1 MENFS
6 DFSDEK
12 VLEGDKMKINDI
24 LNEDL
29 IILGYKI
36 NNSKFNDKECLT
48 IQFELNEIKHV
59 LFTGSAV
66 LKNQIEK
73 YKDKI
78 PFKAK
83 ISKINKYYT
92 FS

>member
-6 DFSDEK
+6 DFSDEI
-12 VLEGDKMKINDI
+12 VLDGDKIKINDI
-24 LNEDL
+24 LDKPL
-29 IILGYKI
+29 IILAYRI
-36 NNSKFNDKECLT
+36 NNSKFDDKECLT
-48 IQFELNEIKHV
+48 IQFELNENKYV
-59 LFTGSAV
+59 LFTGSVV
-66 LKNQIEK
+66 LKNQIVK

-92 FS
+92 FI